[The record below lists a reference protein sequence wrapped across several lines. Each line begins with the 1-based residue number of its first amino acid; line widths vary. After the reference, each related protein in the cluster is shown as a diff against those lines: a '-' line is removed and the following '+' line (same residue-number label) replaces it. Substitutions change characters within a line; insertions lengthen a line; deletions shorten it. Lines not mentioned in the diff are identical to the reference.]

1 MNKENREASSA
12 KILVLEDK
20 PSAKLL
26 IYIKNN
32 SGIRMEPW
40 GAPALTL
47 VHEEDCPFNT
57 TLFCL
62 SKNVSK
68 ILISYPIFRFFVIW
82 I

>member
-32 SGIRMEPW
+32 NGIRMEP
-40 GAPALTL
+40 
-47 VHEEDCPFNT
+47 
-57 TLFCL
+57 
-62 SKNVSK
+62 
-68 ILISYPIFRFFVIW
+68 
-82 I
+82 